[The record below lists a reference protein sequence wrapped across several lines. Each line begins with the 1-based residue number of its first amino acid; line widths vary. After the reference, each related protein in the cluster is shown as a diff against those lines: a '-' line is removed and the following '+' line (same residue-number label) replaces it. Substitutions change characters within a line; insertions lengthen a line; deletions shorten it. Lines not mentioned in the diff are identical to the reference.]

1 MSPSGIFRH
10 DGDTAVVA
18 KDSTLVDSTVVG
30 LVAKDSAVVDL
41 AAVKLAVKPMPTAL
55 DMLTFKYIL
64 TRAHRTTNWGVDFAS
79 ASDQSL
85 TVVALA
91 PGHALAVCNNAARA
105 YGATELLPGDV
116 IVAIDGATKVAEMVE
131 KLKHETSLTADIV
144 RHSKFDAVI
153 HRNPTFDAGR
163 IPTQESLGMTLIRS
177 GGRLVIDGIDLSYRT
192 GSSNGMSAIMSYN
205 AKNHLKPLVKG
216 DVVVAVDGKA
226 TDEEMLKQITTSQQF
241 TLSIE
246 RRPGSSSA
254 AVAQAA

>member
-1 MSPSGIFRH
+1 M
-10 DGDTAVVA
+10 
-18 KDSTLVDSTVVG
+18 
-30 LVAKDSAVVDL
+30 
-41 AAVKLAVKPMPTAL
+41 
-55 DMLTFKYIL
+55 
-64 TRAHRTTNWGVDFAS
+64 
-79 ASDQSL
+79 
-85 TVVALA
+85 ALA

-116 IVAIDGATKVAEMVE
+116 IVAIDGATRQAEMVE
-131 KLKHETSLTADIV
+131 KLKHETSLSADIV

-177 GGRLVIDGIDLSYRT
+177 GGRLVIDGIDLSYRKE
-192 GSSNGMSAIMSYN
+192 SKNGMSAIMKYN

-226 TDEEMLKQITTSQQF
+226 TDEEMLKQITASQKF

-254 AVAQAA
+254 IAQAA

>member
-1 MSPSGIFRH
+1 MEIRVGNRVDPPFPPSSLSSRARNIQQ
-10 DGDTAVVA
+10 TA
-18 KDSTLVDSTVVG
+18 
-30 LVAKDSAVVDL
+30 
-41 AAVKLAVKPMPTAL
+41 
-55 DMLTFKYIL
+55 
-64 TRAHRTTNWGVDFAS
+64 
-79 ASDQSL
+79 
-85 TVVALA
+85 
-91 PGHALAVCNNAARA
+91 
-105 YGATELLPGDV
+105 E
-116 IVAIDGATKVAEMVE
+116 VE

-177 GGRLVIDGIDLSYRT
+177 DGKLVIEGIDLSFRT

-226 TDEEMLKQITTSQQF
+226 TDEEMLKQITTSQKF